1 MDLWTGLACVKLNPE
16 TEAAD
21 PFDGGKGAWSN
32 VVAWVDSQDEF
43 EKRVRRH
50 AEGMGYIL
58 VELDAVQLLET
69 RMSREDYHE
78 ELLDM
83 RETATRQPEDSIWG
97 NFHIWEHDE
106 AN

>member
-16 TEAAD
+16 IKDAD

-58 VELDAVQLLET
+58 IELKEVQLLET
-69 RMSREDYHE
+69 RMSREDYPE
-78 ELLDM
+78 ELIEM
-83 RETATRQPEDSIWG
+83 QQTATRQPEDSIWG
-97 NFHIWEHDE
+97 TLHIWERDDT
-106 AN
+106 N

>member
-1 MDLWTGLACVKLNPE
+1 LS
-16 TEAAD
+16 EA
-21 PFDGGKGAWSN
+21 GEAWAN

-43 EKRVRRH
+43 EKRLRRH
-50 AEGMGYIL
+50 AEDLGYLL
-58 VELDAVQLLET
+58 VEIDAVQSLDT
-69 RMSREDYHE
+69 RIRRKDYPE

-97 NFHIWEHDE
+97 NFHIWERDE

>member
-1 MDLWTGLACVKLNPE
+1 MDLWTGLACVKLNAE
-16 TEAAD
+16 IKDVD

-32 VVAWVDSQDEF
+32 VVAWVDSQNEF

-69 RMSREDYHE
+69 RMSEDYPE
-78 ELLDM
+78 ELIEM
-83 RETATRQPEDSIWG
+83 QQKAMRQPEDSIWG
-97 NFHIWEHDE
+97 TFHIWEQHE